1 VRFGARQT
9 VKREEMLERL
19 VGEPFD
25 IIVIGGGASGLGIAV
40 DASSRGYRT
49 LLLEAHDFSKGTSS
63 RSTKLVHGGVRY
75 LEQLNISLVMEAL
88 RERGLLY
95 ENAPHLVSNLGFAV
109 PRYRWWEG
117 PFYGVGLKLYD
128 ALAGELNLAPS
139 RGLDLEE
146 TIEAIPNA
154 EREDLLG
161 GIMYHD
167 AQFDDARMA
176 VTLALS
182 ACDHGAVVLN
192 RMEVVEFLKTDGG
205 AGQTC
210 GVVARD
216 TETGEQHRILARVVV
231 NATGVFSD
239 ALRRIDRPDAE
250 PMTLLS
256 QGIHLVLDAS
266 FQPAPNAIMVPHTPD
281 GRVLFVIPWYERVL
295 VGTTDTPV
303 DRAELEPRALPEEID
318 FILHTVGRYMQKDP
332 ARGDVLSVFAGLR
345 PLVRAEGGSDTKSVS
360 REHVVFVSNSGLVTI
375 LGGKWTT
382 YRKMAEDTLT
392 DAIQV
397 GGLVPRPCVT
407 EPLRLHGWM
416 DRDDPD
422 LPAEAAMRV
431 YGSDAAAVENL
442 IREDDSLRERLH
454 PALPYRGAD
463 VIWGARHEMARSVED
478 VLARRTRSLLLDA
491 RASIEIAPRVAG
503 LMARELGRDDAW
515 ARREVETYETLA
527 RGYLLDADEPR
538 V

>member
-1 VRFGARQT
+1 
-9 VKREEMLERL
+9 
-19 VGEPFD
+19 
-25 IIVIGGGASGLGIAV
+25 
-40 DASSRGYRT
+40 
-49 LLLEAHDFSKGTSS
+49 
-63 RSTKLVHGGVRY
+63 
-75 LEQLNISLVMEAL
+75 
-88 RERGLLY
+88 
-95 ENAPHLVSNLGFAV
+95 
-109 PRYRWWEG
+109 
-117 PFYGVGLKLYD
+117 
-128 ALAGELNLAPS
+128 
-139 RGLDLEE
+139 
-146 TIEAIPNA
+146 
-154 EREDLLG
+154 
-161 GIMYHD
+161 
-167 AQFDDARMA
+167 
-176 VTLALS
+176 
-182 ACDHGAVVLN
+182 
-192 RMEVVEFLKTDGG
+192 
-205 AGQTC
+205 
-210 GVVARD
+210 
-216 TETGEQHRILARVVV
+216 
-231 NATGVFSD
+231 
-239 ALRRIDRPDAE
+239 
-250 PMTLLS
+250 
-256 QGIHLVLDAS
+256 
-266 FQPAPNAIMVPHTPD
+266 MVPHTPD

-515 ARREVETYETLA
+515 ARREVETYEKLA